1 VRLERS
7 CVPLGFAWSSPFARW
22 QGPLAEVNSIDLAV
36 DVTKRALEERGLS
49 PQEVTNLILG
59 WTVPQKEIFYGAP
72 TLAARIGAMGV
83 TGPMILQAC
92 ATSVACLQAA
102 AANHE
107 ANAGDGGV
115 TLVVTTDRTSNGPL
129 VTYPSP
135 SGPGGSPQVENWVL
149 DSFAKDPWAGAAMYT
164 TGENV
169 AAEAEITRE
178 ELDEVTALRYEQY
191 QDALENNRAFQRSYM
206 VPVEISKKRKETTVV
221 EEDFGV
227 FPTTREGLAKL
238 KPVAPDGVVT
248 YGSQTHPADGTAG
261 MVVTSEQHAR
271 ELSPDGGVVRL
282 LGLGFARVE
291 KARMPKAPVPAARS
305 ALADAGLKIEEVD
318 AIKTHNPFAVN
329 DVYFS
334 RQMGVFL
341 EDMND
346 YGSSLIFG
354 HPQGPTGARLIA
366 ELIEILKR
374 RGGGVGLFTGCA
386 AGDTGAALV
395 LRVED

>member
-1 VRLERS
+1 MRLEHA

-36 DVTKRALEERGLS
+36 DVTGRALRERGLS
-49 PQEVTNLILG
+49 PEEVTSLVLG

-72 TLAARIGAMGV
+72 TLAARLGAEGV
-83 TGPMILQAC
+83 TGPMISQAC
-92 ATSVACLQAA
+92 ATSVACVAA

-107 ANAGDGGV
+107 SGDGTV

-149 DSFAKDPWAGAAMYT
+149 DSFARDPWAGAAMYT

-169 AAEAEITRE
+169 AAEANITRE
-178 ELDEVTALRYEQY
+178 ELDEVTVLRYEQY
-191 QDALENNRAFQRSYM
+191 GRSLENDREFQRTYM
-206 VPVEISKKRKETTVV
+206 VPVEIPRKRKEPTVV

-238 KPVAPDGVVT
+238 QPVAEGGVVT

-261 MVVTSEQHAR
+261 MVVTGEERAR
-271 ELSPDGGVVRL
+271 ELSRDGGVVHL
-282 LGLGFARVE
+282 LSVGFARVE
-291 KARMPKAPVPAARS
+291 KARMPKAPVPAART
-305 ALADAGLKIEEVD
+305 ALEDAGLGIGEVD

-334 RQMGVFL
+334 RQTGVPV
-341 EDMND
+341 EEMND

-366 ELIEILKR
+366 ELIEVLRR
-374 RGGGVGLFTGCA
+374 RGGGTGLFTGCA
-386 AGDTGAALV
+386 AGDTGAAIV

>member
-1 VRLERS
+1 MRLEHA

-36 DVTKRALEERGLS
+36 DVTGRALRERGLS
-49 PQEVTNLILG
+49 PEEVTSLVLG

-72 TLAARIGAMGV
+72 TLAARLGAEGV
-83 TGPMILQAC
+83 TGPMISQAC
-92 ATSVACLQAA
+92 ATSVACVAA
-102 AANHE
+102 AANRE
-107 ANAGDGGV
+107 SGDGTV

-149 DSFAKDPWAGAAMYT
+149 DSFARDPWAGAAMYT

-169 AAEAEITRE
+169 AAEANITRE
-178 ELDEVTALRYEQY
+178 ELDEVTVLRYEQY
-191 QDALENNRAFQRSYM
+191 GRSLENDREFQRTYM
-206 VPVEISKKRKETTVV
+206 VPVEIPRKRKEPTVV

-238 KPVAPDGVVT
+238 QPVAEGGVVT

-261 MVVTSEQHAR
+261 MVVTGEERAR
-271 ELSPDGGVVRL
+271 ELSRDGGVVHL
-282 LGLGFARVE
+282 LSVGFARVE
-291 KARMPKAPVPAARS
+291 KARMPKAPVPAART
-305 ALADAGLKIEEVD
+305 ALEDAGLGIGEVD

-334 RQMGVFL
+334 RQTGVPV
-341 EDMND
+341 EEMND

-366 ELIEILKR
+366 ELIEVLRR
-374 RGGGVGLFTGCA
+374 RGGGTGLFTGCA
-386 AGDTGAALV
+386 AGDTGAAIV

>member
-1 VRLERS
+1 MKLEHS
-7 CVPLGFAWSSPFARW
+7 FVPLGFAWSSPFARW

-36 DVTKRALEERGLS
+36 DVTHRALKERGLS
-49 PQEVTNLILG
+49 PEEVTNLVLG

-72 TLAARIGAMGV
+72 TLAARLGAEGV
-83 TGPMILQAC
+83 TGPMVSQAC
-92 ATSVACLQAA
+92 ATSVACVGAA

-107 ANAGDGGV
+107 ANASDAGV

-149 DSFAKDPWAGAAMYT
+149 DSFARDPWAGAAMYT

-169 AAEAEITRE
+169 AAEAKITRE
-178 ELDEVTALRYEQY
+178 ELDEVTALRHEQY
-191 QDALENNRAFQRSYM
+191 QKSLKNGREFQRSYM
-206 VPVEISKKRKETTVV
+206 VSVEVPKRRKEPTVV
-221 EEDFGV
+221 EEDSGV

-238 KPVAPDGVVT
+238 RPVAPDGVVT
-248 YGSQTHPADGTAG
+248 YGNQTHPADGAAG
-261 MVVTSEQHAR
+261 LVVTSEERAR
-271 ELSPDGGVVRL
+271 ELGQDGGIVRL
-282 LGLGFARVE
+282 LAVGFARVE
-291 KARMPKAPVPAARS
+291 KARMPKAPVPAAQA
-305 ALADAGLKIEEVD
+305 ALADAGLKIEDID

-334 RQMGVFL
+334 RQTGVSL
-341 EDMND
+341 EEMND

-366 ELIEILKR
+366 ELIEQLR
-374 RGGGVGLFTGCA
+374 LRGGGTGLFTGCA
-386 AGDTGAALV
+386 AGDSGAALT

>member
-1 VRLERS
+1 VKLERA
-7 CVPLGFAWSSPFARW
+7 CVPLGLAWSSPFARW

-36 DVTKRALEERGLS
+36 DVTKRALEERGLPS
-49 PQEVTNLILG
+49 EEITDLVLG

-72 TLAARIGAMGV
+72 TVAARIGAAGV
-83 TGPMILQAC
+83 TGPMVSQAC
-92 ATSVACLQAA
+92 ATSVACVAAA

-107 ANAGDGGV
+107 GEDGGV

-135 SGPGGSPQVENWVL
+135 SAPGGSPQVENWVL

-169 AAEAEITRE
+169 ATEAKITRE

-191 QDALENNRAFQRSYM
+191 QNALVNDREFQRSYM
-206 VPVEISKKRKETTVV
+206 VPVEIPKKRKETTVV

-261 MVVTSEQHAR
+261 MVVTSEKRAR
-271 ELSPDGGVVRL
+271 ELSPAGGVVRL
-282 LGLGFARVE
+282 LGIGFARVE
-291 KARMPKAPVPAARS
+291 KARMPKAPVPAAEM
-305 ALADAGLKIEEVD
+305 ALDDAGIPISDVD

-334 RQMGVFL
+334 RQMGVSL
-341 EDMND
+341 EEMND

-374 RGGGVGLFTGCA
+374 RGGGIGLFTGCA